1 MAVHLPERAK
11 QLADAATYVTLATV
25 RPDGSPRMTV
35 LWVARDGDH
44 LLLSTVRGRAKER
57 DIARD
62 PRVGVMFLDQRDPYA
77 YIEVRGQALLGEEGG
92 DDLIDDLSVKY
103 TGRPYQWDDPG
114 EVRLVVRIIPDRVL
128 TFG

>member
-1 MAVHLPERAK
+1 MSARLPEKVRV
-11 QLADAATYVTLATV
+11 LADAQTYVTLATL

-35 LWVARDGDH
+35 LWVDRDGDD

-62 PRVGVMFLDQRDPYA
+62 PRVGLMFLDQRDPYG
-77 YIEVRGQALLGEEGG
+77 YVEVRGTAVLSEEGG
-92 DDLIDDLSVKY
+92 RELIDGLAVKY
-103 TGRPYQWDDPG
+103 TGEPYQWDGPDA
-114 EVRLVVRIIPDRVL
+114 VRVVIRVVPERVL